1 MLQAEANILYFG
13 RSGTGKTMTS
23 VLSILGRHLTESAIA
38 KKIKPSTDADKQ
50 QKGLKSIFI
59 TASGLLAKEVKAQYE
74 TTLKRCE
81 SANSK
86 EAAVVLTEE
95 MIYNELV

>member
-1 MLQAEANILYFG
+1 MYFG
-13 RSGTGKTMTS
+13 RSGTGKTHCCVHSMMA
-23 VLSILGRHLTESAIA
+23 RYLTNTAIA
-38 KKIKPSTDADKQ
+38 KKIKSSTDADKQ